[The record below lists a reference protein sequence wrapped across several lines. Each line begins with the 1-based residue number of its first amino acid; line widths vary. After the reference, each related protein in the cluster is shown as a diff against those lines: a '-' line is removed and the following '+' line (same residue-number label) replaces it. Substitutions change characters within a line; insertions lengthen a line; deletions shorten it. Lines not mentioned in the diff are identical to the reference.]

1 MNKNNPLL
9 KYSDVVL
16 VPKMSNIESRGTIDV
31 SCRFGNQ
38 LFNLP
43 VVPAN
48 MRTVIDSHLAKSLSD
63 AGFFYIMYR
72 FDISNYEFVKTAN
85 KENWKTI
92 SISVGVKQ
100 SDISTLQKIAE
111 DNLRVDYIT
120 IDIAHGHSVL
130 MKNTINEIRKLFGN
144 NTFVIA
150 GNVAT
155 SDAVSDI
162 TEWGADAIKVGI
174 GQGSPCTTKDKTGFT
189 MPMFS
194 CMLECASN
202 ASIPL
207 IADGGVKCNGDVAK
221 AMSAGADMV
230 MVGGMFAECVDSP
243 AKILPKH
250 YKLDF
255 LRVNNFVQQTINLSI
270 KMFAINDTMEVQVN
284 LIKVTQK
291 I

>member
-1 MNKNNPLL
+1 MNNKNRLL

-16 VPKMSNIESRGTIDV
+16 VPKLSNTESRGNIDV
-31 SCRFGNQ
+31 SCKFGNQ

-48 MRTVIDSHLAKSLSD
+48 MRTVINEKLVKTLSD
-63 AGFFYIMYR
+63 AGFFYIMHR
-72 FDISNYEFVKTAN
+72 FDMSNYEFVKNAN
-85 KENWKTI
+85 FQNLKCI

-100 SDISTLQKIAE
+100 TDIDTLQKIAE
-111 DNLRVDYIT
+111 DNLRVYYIT

-130 MKNTINEIRKLFGN
+130 MKNTINEIRTLFGEK
-144 NTFVIA
+144 TFIIG

-155 SDAVSDI
+155 SDAVKEI
-162 TEWGADAIKVGI
+162 TDWGADAIKVGI

-194 CMLECASN
+194 CMLECAKN
-202 ASIPL
+202 ADVPL

-243 AKILPKH
+243 AENITKTL
-250 YKLDF
+250 
-255 LRVNNFVQQTINLSI
+255 QTGFFTSEP
-270 KMFAINDTMEVQVN
+270 FRP
-284 LIKVTQK
+284 
-291 I
+291 

>member
-1 MNKNNPLL
+1 M
-9 KYSDVVL
+9 
-16 VPKMSNIESRGTIDV
+16 
-31 SCRFGNQ
+31 
-38 LFNLP
+38 
-43 VVPAN
+43 
-48 MRTVIDSHLAKSLSD
+48 H
-63 AGFFYIMYR
+63 R

-162 TEWGADAIKVGI
+162 TEWGADAIKVE
-174 GQGSPCTTKDKTGFT
+174 
-189 MPMFS
+189 
-194 CMLECASN
+194 L
-202 ASIPL
+202 
-207 IADGGVKCNGDVAK
+207 VKV
-221 AMSAGADMV
+221 V
-230 MVGGMFAECVDSP
+230 
-243 AKILPKH
+243 
-250 YKLDF
+250 
-255 LRVNNFVQQTINLSI
+255 RVP
-270 KMFAINDTMEVQVN
+270 
-284 LIKVTQK
+284 QK
-291 I
+291 IKQVYNANV